1 MAIQMTDK
9 KENRGGARAG
19 AGRPPGSIA
28 KEYSDEFKDKLLEA
42 LDRKAEETGQTV
54 YELFVDR
61 LYNKRVQDA
70 VFASMFKIVADVSQV
85 KAGTINDNRTI
96 NVIALPPV
104 KEPVQPSAIEAE
116 VVEKEDNGSSRS

>member
-70 VFASMFKIVADVSQV
+70 VFASMFKIVAEAMSV
-85 KAGTINDNRTI
+85 KAGTVNDNRTI
-96 NVIALPPV
+96 NVIQLPQV
-104 KEPVQPSAIEAE
+104 KEVEQPKAIEGE
-116 VVEKEDNGSSRS
+116 VVEEKESGE